1 MTSTPKKI
9 VITFCMLILIG
20 AAAGFYLWNKPHQD
34 ITNAAAIKTDAV
46 TLYKVFSADSITA
59 NKKFI
64 QQVIQLSGT
73 INSISKNQQNQTVV
87 LIKTDTD
94 GAFINCTLEQDLN
107 NLQAG
112 KTINIKGICNGIGQG
127 DADLGI
133 KGDVYLVRCYLIN
146 K

>member
-1 MTSTPKKI
+1 MTGTPKKI
-9 VITFCMLILIG
+9 VITFCLLALIG
-20 AAAGFYLWNKPHQD
+20 MAAGFYMWNKPHKD
-34 ITNAAAIKTDAV
+34 IANAAAIKTDAD
-46 TLYKVFSADSITA
+46 KVFSADSITA

-64 QQVIQLSGT
+64 QQVIQVSGT

-94 GAFINCTLEQDLN
+94 GAYINCTVEQDLN
-107 NLQAG
+107 NLQVG
-112 KTINIKGICNGIGQG
+112 QSISIKGICNGIGQG